1 MVQQLRTTWVAAFA
15 LALLVAA
22 LVAAVSPRPTAVLAA
37 TEGDSTGICVHL
49 RPLNPTDEY
58 CLWLSRQA

>member
-1 MVQQLRTTWVAAFA
+1 MVQQLRTAWVAA
-15 LALLVAA
+15 LTLSLLVAA
-22 LVAAVSPRPTAVLAA
+22 LLAVVAPRPTAVVASPQ
-37 TEGDSTGICVHL
+37 GDSTGICVHL